1 MERFMY
7 QDESF
12 ERMLKDNADE
22 YRMYPSQ
29 QSWENIQK
37 RIRPKNNLFNFKS
50 LGLSAALLLGF
61 AISISDE
68 QTTKETKPSFVANF
82 IDDQELPV
90 ATTAA
95 QKNTAKVIPITA
107 DIRVKQ
113 ISTYLP

>member
-12 ERMLKDNADE
+12 ERMLKDKADE

-68 QTTKETKPSFVANF
+68 QTPKETNSSFVTNF
-82 IDDQELPV
+82 IDDQELP
-90 ATTAA
+90 AITTEA
-95 QKNTAKVIPITA
+95 QSTKAKVIPITA
-107 DIRVKQ
+107 
-113 ISTYLP
+113 